1 MRSMQLYDWNKL
13 EQEQLNPRVAR
24 KVIHGANMTIARLE
38 IRKGAVVPAH
48 SHVHEQIATVEKG
61 AMKFLIEGR
70 EQIVGAGQ
78 SIAIPPHVP
87 HGVEALEDS
96 LVVDVFSPAREDWIR
111 GDDAYLRG

>member
-13 EQEQLNPRVAR
+13 EPEQLNPRVAR

-61 AMKFLIEGR
+61 AMKFLIEGGER
-70 EQIVGAGQ
+70 IVRAGQ
-78 SIAIPPHVP
+78 SIAIPPLVP

-96 LVVDVFSPAREDWIR
+96 VVVDVFAPAREDWIR
-111 GDDAYLRG
+111 GDDAYLRR

>member
-1 MRSMQLYDWNKL
+1 MQLYDWNKL
-13 EQEQLNPRVAR
+13 EAEQLNPNVAR
-24 KVIHGANMTIARLE
+24 KVIHGANMTIARLD
-38 IRKGAVVPAH
+38 IRKGAVVPTH

-61 AMKFLIEGR
+61 ALKFLIEGC

-78 SIAIPPHVP
+78 SIAIPPHAA

-111 GDDAYLRG
+111 GD